1 MTDAPPPVVA
11 EATGIETVDIEHD
24 GETYTLPIDIE
35 ELDGDIAEALEGNKL
50 TIGLRLLMG
59 PEQWKRFKATKPKV
73 RAYAAI
79 IDKWGE
85 ATGIGRSPE

>member
-1 MTDAPPPVVA
+1 MSDAPAPV
-11 EATGIETVDIEHD
+11 EADADGIETVDIEHE
-24 GETYTLPIDIE
+24 GETYTLPTDIAD
-35 ELDGDIAEALEGNKL
+35 LDGDIAEALEANKL

-73 RAYAAI
+73 RDYAGI

-85 ATGIGRSPE
+85 ATGLGRQGE